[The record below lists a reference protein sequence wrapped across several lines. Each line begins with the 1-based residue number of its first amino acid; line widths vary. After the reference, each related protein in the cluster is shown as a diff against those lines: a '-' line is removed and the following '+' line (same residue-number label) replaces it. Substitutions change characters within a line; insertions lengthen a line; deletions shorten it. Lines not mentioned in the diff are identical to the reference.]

1 MLPNTDT
8 KIKKFDK
15 LCLSIILL
23 SLGIYIY
30 IYFQM
35 TLSTMIT
42 KKELAVT
49 GDNSSLTI
57 ARTFFALCITIV
69 SIVFRIK
76 HHHRLTTLG
85 RVFLVLSIY
94 MLIFALLDPVNVTIK
109 NYITSYTTMSLWIFV
124 YFFFYTFGKTYSI
137 TSKQYAFFISSFTI
151 YFFSLFLHNYLILT
165 FGFGT
170 PTALI
175 ESYFCIMMLPFITYL
190 KGGKKIILISLIII
204 AAILSA
210 KRTGTLALCVALII
224 YLWMSGHSLTGKIKS
239 IFLILITF
247 ISVYLLAN
255 YFFEEQ
261 FIHIIERFMNIKED
275 GGSGRDALFVDVF
288 NRITESSPVEL
299 IFGHG
304 YNSVINYFPYSAHND
319 FLEVAFDYGLI
330 GLLIYLSAYIAI
342 IKSIIKNN
350 RYRTTKRALSVSA
363 ILFFLVSCTS
373 ILILYP
379 TSIIVLC
386 AFWGIAESRCMYK
399 SNLKK
404 STLYENHS
412 TNLRIGTRRR

>member
-137 TSKQYAFFISSFTI
+137 TSKQYAFFISSF
-151 YFFSLFLHNYLILT
+151 N
-165 FGFGT
+165 
-170 PTALI
+170 
-175 ESYFCIMMLPFITYL
+175 
-190 KGGKKIILISLIII
+190 
-204 AAILSA
+204 
-210 KRTGTLALCVALII
+210 
-224 YLWMSGHSLTGKIKS
+224 
-239 IFLILITF
+239 
-247 ISVYLLAN
+247 
-255 YFFEEQ
+255 
-261 FIHIIERFMNIKED
+261 
-275 GGSGRDALFVDVF
+275 
-288 NRITESSPVEL
+288 
-299 IFGHG
+299 
-304 YNSVINYFPYSAHND
+304 YSA
-319 FLEVAFDYGLI
+319 
-330 GLLIYLSAYIAI
+330 I
-342 IKSIIKNN
+342 I
-350 RYRTTKRALSVSA
+350 
-363 ILFFLVSCTS
+363 
-373 ILILYP
+373 
-379 TSIIVLC
+379 
-386 AFWGIAESRCMYK
+386 
-399 SNLKK
+399 
-404 STLYENHS
+404 
-412 TNLRIGTRRR
+412 